1 MYPPND
7 NNNSIFTTWL
17 CVSSHDTF
25 LYYVCCIDV
34 IKKINSCAIRTTVNT
49 VMSIC
54 LKVSQM
60 LFKCKSHNI
69 RTTIEIDFTR

>member
-1 MYPPND
+1 MIKIIQYSQHGFVFLHMTHSYTMYVVLM
-7 NNNSIFTTWL
+7 SL
-17 CVSSHDTF
+17 
-25 LYYVCCIDV
+25 
-34 IKKINSCAIRTTVNT
+34 KKINSCAIRTTVNT